1 MSHPLVKH
9 GLVAQSSSDD
19 GINYVS
25 NLIRPFYKTAEQA
38 GIGFVQGFIGADIKN
53 PLFCL
58 TDGVSSLTATFNI
71 LYRIFSEEQYPLSSD
86 MWQNVGD
93 STYLLS

>member
-1 MSHPLVKH
+1 MTHPLVKH
-9 GLVAQSSSDD
+9 GFVEQTSSDSSV
-19 GINYVS
+19 NYVS

-38 GIGFVQGFIGADIKN
+38 GIGFVQGFLGADIKN
-53 PLFCL
+53 PVFCI
-58 TDGVSSLTATFNI
+58 TDGLSSITATINI
-71 LYRIFSEEQYPLSSD
+71 ISRIFTEELDPLSSD

>member
-1 MSHPLVKH
+1 MTHPLVKH
-9 GLVAQSSSDD
+9 GFVEQTSSDSSV
-19 GINYVS
+19 NYIS

-38 GIGFVQGFIGADIKN
+38 GIGFVQGFLGADIKN
-53 PLFCL
+53 PVFCI
-58 TDGVSSLTATFNI
+58 TDGLSSITATINI
-71 LYRIFSEEQYPLSSD
+71 ISRIFTEEPDPLSSD

>member
-1 MSHPLVKH
+1 MTHPLVKH
-9 GLVAQSSSDD
+9 GFVEQTSSDSSV
-19 GINYVS
+19 NYVS

-38 GIGFVQGFIGADIKN
+38 GIGFVQGFLGADIKN
-53 PLFCL
+53 PVFCI
-58 TDGVSSLTATFNI
+58 TDGLSSITATINI
-71 LYRIFSEEQYPLSSD
+71 ISRIFTEEPDPLSSD